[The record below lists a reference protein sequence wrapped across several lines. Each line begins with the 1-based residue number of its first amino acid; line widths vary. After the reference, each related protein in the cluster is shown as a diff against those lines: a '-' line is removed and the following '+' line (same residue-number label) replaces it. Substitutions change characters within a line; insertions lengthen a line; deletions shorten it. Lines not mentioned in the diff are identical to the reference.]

1 MILLYITIVLLIIYS
16 ILILFYRAG
25 WLELK
30 PFSQTDI
37 DPSVKISVIIPARN
51 EEENIGK
58 LLSSLEK
65 QTYSPNLFE
74 IIVVDDHSTDNTTAV
89 VNSYS
94 FAKLIKLEFDNINSY
109 KKKAIETGIAAA
121 SGDLIITTDADC
133 IVPENW
139 LKTIASFKEKTSVVF
154 IAAPVAL
161 EYGSN
166 LLQIFQALDFLVLQG
181 ITAASVQKRIHNMCN
196 GANLAYER
204 KAFFEVNGFTGI
216 DHIASGDDM
225 LLMQKIA
232 QRFPAKVS
240 YLLSKDVIVTT
251 QAVKTW
257 KEFFS
262 QRIRWASKAT
272 DYNEIK
278 IFSTLFLVY
287 FFNCALLALFISG
300 FWLHF
305 LWLGLIGILILKTII
320 ELTFIYPVAKFY
332 NKQNLLQ
339 WFPFFQPMHIVY
351 TVVAGWL
358 GVFGSF
364 EWKGRRVK

>member
-1 MILLYITIVLLIIYS
+1 VL
-16 ILILFYRAG
+16 
-25 WLELK
+25 E
-30 PFSQTDI
+30 
-37 DPSVKISVIIPARN
+37 N
-51 EEENIGK
+51 E
-58 LLSSLEK
+58 
-65 QTYSPNLFE
+65 
-74 IIVVDDHSTDNTTAV
+74 
-89 VNSYS
+89 
-94 FAKLIKLEFDNINSY
+94 
-109 KKKAIETGIAAA
+109 
-121 SGDLIITTDADC
+121 
-133 IVPENW
+133 
-139 LKTIASFKEKTSVVF
+139 
-154 IAAPVAL
+154 
-161 EYGSN
+161 SN
-166 LLQIFQALDFLVLQG
+166 LLQTFQALDFLVLQG
-181 ITAASVQKRIHNMCN
+181 ITAASVQKRFHNMCN
-196 GANLAYER
+196 GANLAYEK
-204 KAFFEVNGFTGI
+204 KAFFEANGFTGI

-232 QRFPAKVS
+232 QRFPGKVS

-251 QAVKTW
+251 QPAKTW

>member
-1 MILLYITIVLLIIYS
+1 MILLYITIGLFIIYS

-30 PFSQTDI
+30 SFSQTDHE
-37 DPSVKISVIIPARN
+37 PSVKISVIIPARN

-65 QTYSPNLFE
+65 QTYPSHLYE
-74 IIVVDDHSTDNTTAV
+74 VIVVDDHSTDNTLTV

-94 FAKLIKLEFDNINSY
+94 FAKLIRLEFDNINSY

-121 SGDLIITTDADC
+121 SGDLIVTTDADC
-133 IVPENW
+133 IVPANW
-139 LKTIASFKEKTSVVF
+139 LKTIASFKEKANSVF
-154 IAAPVAL
+154 IAAPVVL
-161 EYGSN
+161 ENESN
-166 LLQIFQALDFLVLQG
+166 LLQAFQALDFLVLQG
-181 ITAASVQKRIHNMCN
+181 ITAASVQKRFHNMCN

-204 KAFFEVNGFTGI
+204 NAFFEVNGFTGI

-240 YLLSKDVIVTT
+240 YLLSKDTIVTT
-251 QAVKTW
+251 QAAKTW

-272 DYNEIK
+272 DYNDLK

-287 FFNCALLALFISG
+287 FFNCALLALFITG
-300 FWLHF
+300 FWIHS
-305 LWLGLIGILILKTII
+305 LWFGLIGILILKTIV

-332 NKQNLLQ
+332 NKQNLIK
-339 WFPFFQPMHIVY
+339 WFPFFQPMHILY
-351 TVVAGWL
+351 TVIAGWL
-358 GVFGSF
+358 GVFGRF

>member
-1 MILLYITIVLLIIYS
+1 MSLLYITISLLVLYS
-16 ILILFYRAG
+16 FLILYYRAG
-25 WLELK
+25 WRELE
-30 PFSQTDI
+30 PFSQTSQGSTI
-37 DPSVKISVIIPARN
+37 KISVIIPARN

-65 QTYSPNLFE
+65 QTYPNHLFE
-74 IIVVDDHSTDNTTAV
+74 VVVVDDHSTDNTATV

-94 FAKLIKLEFDNINSY
+94 FAKRIELGFDNINSY

-121 SGDLIITTDADC
+121 SGELIITTDADC
-133 IVPENW
+133 IVQENW
-139 LKTIASFKEKTSVVF
+139 LKTIAAFKENSDPVF
-154 IAAPVAL
+154 IAAPVMMKH
-161 EYGSN
+161 GPG
-166 LLQIFQALDFLVLQG
+166 LLQTFQALDFLVLQG

-204 KAFFEVNGFTGI
+204 KVFFEVNGFYGI

-232 QRFPAKVS
+232 ERFPAKIS
-240 YLLSKDVIVTT
+240 YLLSKDAIVST
-251 QAVKTW
+251 QSAKTW

-272 DYNEIK
+272 DYNDIK

-300 FWLHF
+300 FWMPS
-305 LWLGLIGILILKTII
+305 LWLGLVGILILKTII

-332 NKQNLLQ
+332 DKQNLIK

-351 TVVAGWL
+351 TVIAGWL